1 MAILQ
6 DNAFGRDLSIVR
18 ILRVLSTHS
27 FLHTQK
33 HTSVKMTE
41 TTEAPVVA
49 QTAETKTPSPTNETA
64 VVTPAENGHAEAGD
78 AKVAAGEAAN
88 GDEQSAAAT
97 NGGTTPDEKAKAEEK
112 KEDPPKEMRAVVLTG
127 FGGFK
132 NVKILK
138 KPEPTPQAGEVLIRV
153 KACGLNFQD
162 LMVRLGAID
171 SPPKTPTILGFECAG
186 EIEAVGEEVEGF
198 KVGDRVVALPEFRA
212 WSELVAVPTKYVY
225 HIPEEMTFQDAAA
238 IVMNYLVAYI
248 LIFDLVSLREGKSLL
263 LHSVGGGV
271 GQAIVQLARTVPN
284 VTIFGV
290 CSKSKHEALAATG
303 LIDHLIDRTD
313 YVNEVR
319 KVTTEGVDIVMDC
332 LCGEECNRGYGLLK
346 PMGKYILYGSSNVV
360 TGETKSFFSV
370 ARSWWQVDKVSPIK
384 LFDENK
390 SLAGFNLRHLLYQQD
405 GAEYVRSTVDKIFG
419 LWKDGKVKPVVDSA
433 WALEDVAEAMQ
444 KMHDRKNIGKLV
456 LDPSMEPKPKPAT
469 PAKSKSKKQ
478 ASEDKGAKKEKDDD
492 KKAVENGGGD
502 EKKEGDAAEEAKANG
517 DAEEATPA
525 QVNGDG
531 AEKKEEPAA
540 AAATNGDATESE
552 KKESS

>member
-1 MAILQ
+1 
-6 DNAFGRDLSIVR
+6 
-18 ILRVLSTHS
+18 
-27 FLHTQK
+27 
-33 HTSVKMTE
+33 MTE

-49 QTAETKTPSPTNETA
+49 EVKTPSPTNENA
-64 VVTPAENGHAEAGD
+64 APAAEVVATTNGHAED
-78 AKVAAGEAAN
+78 QPAA
-88 GDEQSAAAT
+88 EQKSTEET
-97 NGGTTPDEKAKAEEK
+97 NGTADDKTKSEP
-112 KEDPPKEMRAVVLTG
+112 KEDVPPPKEMRAVVLTG

-138 KPEPTPQAGEVLIRV
+138 KPEPVPQTGEVLIRV

-225 HIPEEMTFQDAAA
+225 HIPDEMTFQDAAA

-248 LIFDLVSLREGKSLL
+248 LIFDLISLREGKSIL

-271 GQAIVQLARTVPN
+271 GQAIVQLARTIPN

-290 CSKSKHEALAATG
+290 CSKGKHEALAATG

-319 KVTTEGVDIVMDC
+319 KITTEGVDVVMDC

-390 SLAGFNLRHLLYQQD
+390 SLAGFNLRHLLYMQD
-405 GAEYVRSTVDKIFG
+405 GSAYVRSTVEKIFG

-456 LDPSMEPKPKPAT
+456 LDPAMEPKPKPAT
-469 PAKSKSKKQ
+469 PAKTKSKKQ
-478 ASEDKGAKKEKDDD
+478 ASEDKSSKKDKSSENGDD
-492 KKAVENGGGD
+492 KKDEEVKSNGEG
-502 EKKEGDAAEEAKANG
+502 GDAAATTTPEA
-517 DAEEATPA
+517 
-525 QVNGDG
+525 VNGDSI
-531 AEKKEEPAA
+531 AEKKEEPAT
-540 AAATNGDATESE
+540 TNGDATESE

>member
-1 MAILQ
+1 M
-6 DNAFGRDLSIVR
+6 
-18 ILRVLSTHS
+18 
-27 FLHTQK
+27 
-33 HTSVKMTE
+33 
-41 TTEAPVVA
+41 
-49 QTAETKTPSPTNETA
+49 
-64 VVTPAENGHAEAGD
+64 
-78 AKVAAGEAAN
+78 
-88 GDEQSAAAT
+88 
-97 NGGTTPDEKAKAEEK
+97 
-112 KEDPPKEMRAVVLTG
+112 
-127 FGGFK
+127 
-132 NVKILK
+132 
-138 KPEPTPQAGEVLIRV
+138 
-153 KACGLNFQD
+153 NFQD

-225 HIPEEMTFQDAAA
+225 HIPDEMTFQDAAA

-248 LIFDLVSLREGKSLL
+248 LIFDLVSLREGKSIL

-290 CSKSKHEALAATG
+290 CSKSKHEALEATG

-319 KVTTEGVDIVMDC
+319 KITTEGVDIVMDC

-390 SLAGFNLRHLLYQQD
+390 SLGGFNLRHLLYQQD
-405 GAEYVRSTVDKIFG
+405 GSEYVRSTVDKIFG

-478 ASEDKGAKKEKDDD
+478 ASEDKGGKKDKEDD
-492 KKAVENGGGD
+492 KKAENGGGD
-502 EKKEGDAAEEAKANG
+502 EKKEGGDAADEAKTNG
-517 DAEEATPA
+517 EEGGEAA
-525 QVNGDG
+525 HVNGDG
-531 AEKKEEPAA
+531 GAAEHKEEPAAA

>member
-1 MAILQ
+1 MAPIAAPMF
-6 DNAFGRDLSIVR
+6 DEPNAEASARFFRRFVPARFSSPQCQGGEGMKIINR
-18 ILRVLSTHS
+18 ILLPSEPTISRVGSGRIT
-27 FLHTQK
+27 FRGVVFWKPWAKRAQK
-33 HTSVKMTE
+33 NGDKV
-41 TTEAPVVA
+41 
-49 QTAETKTPSPTNETA
+49 TPFRIVC
-64 VVTPAENGHAEAGD
+64 VVTESRFESKSVCLCP
-78 AKVAAGEAAN
+78 
-88 GDEQSAAAT
+88 
-97 NGGTTPDEKAKAEEK
+97 EKNRY
-112 KEDPPKEMRAVVLTG
+112 DTYDDRS
-127 FGGFK
+127 
-132 NVKILK
+132 
-138 KPEPTPQAGEVLIRV
+138 
-153 KACGLNFQD
+153 GLNFQD

-186 EIEAVGEEVEGF
+186 EVEAVGEEVEGF
-198 KVGDRVVALPEFRA
+198 KVGDRVVALPEYRA

-225 HIPEEMTFQDAAA
+225 HIPDEMTFQDAAA
-238 IVMNYLVAYI
+238 ILMNYLVAYI

-271 GQAIVQLARTVPN
+271 GQAIVQLVRTVPN

-319 KVTTEGVDIVMDC
+319 KITTEGVDIVMDC

-390 SLAGFNLRHLLYQQD
+390 SLGGFNLRHLLYQQE
-405 GAEYVRSTVDKIFG
+405 GSEYVRATVDKIFG

-478 ASEDKGAKKEKDDD
+478 ASEDKGGKKDKDDE
-492 KKAVENGGGD
+492 KKTENGGGD
-502 EKKEGDAAEEAKANG
+502 EKKDETGEEAKTNG
-517 DAEEATPA
+517 EAEEATA

-531 AEKKEEPAA
+531 GEEKKDDAA
-540 AAATNGDATESE
+540 AATADAAATNGNATESE

>member
-1 MAILQ
+1 
-6 DNAFGRDLSIVR
+6 
-18 ILRVLSTHS
+18 
-27 FLHTQK
+27 
-33 HTSVKMTE
+33 MTE

-49 QTAETKTPSPTNETA
+49 EVKTPSPTSETA
-64 VVTPAENGHAEAGD
+64 AAAAAAATTNGHAEEGVTAPQ
-78 AKVAAGEAAN
+78 KPVE
-88 GDEQSAAAT
+88 ET
-97 NGGTTPDEKAKAEEK
+97 NGTAEKTDDKAKTEKA
-112 KEDPPKEMRAVVLTG
+112 EDVPPPKEMRAVTLTG

-138 KPEPTPQAGEVLIRV
+138 KPEPSPQAGEVLIRV
-153 KACGLNFQD
+153 RACGLNFQD

-225 HIPEEMTFQDAAA
+225 QIPDEMTFQDAAA

-248 LIFDLVSLREGKSLL
+248 LIFDLISLREGKSIL

-284 VTIFGV
+284 VTLFGV

-319 KVTTEGVDIVMDC
+319 KITTEGVDIVMDC

-390 SLAGFNLRHLLYQQD
+390 SLSGFNLRHLLYQQD
-405 GAEYVRSTVDKIFG
+405 GSAYVRSTVEKIFA
-419 LWKDGKVKPVVDSA
+419 LWKDGKVKPVVDST

-456 LDPSMEPKPKPAT
+456 LDPALEPKPKPAT

-478 ASEDKGAKKEKDDD
+478 ASEDKSSKKDKDED
-492 KKAVENGGGD
+492 KKNAENGD
-502 EKKEGDAAEEAKANG
+502 EKKEEAGEEAKTNGESGDAAAATG
-517 DAEEATPA
+517 AEGAA
-525 QVNGDG
+525 VNGDS
-531 AEKKEEPAA
+531 AEKSDAPP
-540 AAATNGDATESE
+540 AATNGDATESE

>member
-1 MAILQ
+1 
-6 DNAFGRDLSIVR
+6 
-18 ILRVLSTHS
+18 
-27 FLHTQK
+27 
-33 HTSVKMTE
+33 MTE
-41 TTEAPVVA
+41 TTEAQVVA
-49 QTAETKTPSPTNETA
+49 EVKTPSPT
-64 VVTPAENGHAEAGD
+64 AENATATTETP
-78 AKVAAGEAAN
+78 
-88 GDEQSAAAT
+88 AAAT
-97 NGGTTPDEKAKAEEK
+97 NGHAEEQPSADQKPSEETNGTADDKAKAEP
-112 KEDPPKEMRAVVLTG
+112 KEEVPPPKEMRAVVLTG

-138 KPEPTPQAGEVLIRV
+138 KPEPAPQTGEVLIRV

-238 IVMNYLVAYI
+238 IVMNYLVAYV
-248 LIFDLVSLREGKSLL
+248 LIFDLISLREGKSIL

-271 GQAIVQLARTVPN
+271 GQAIVQLARTIPN

-303 LIDHLIDRTD
+303 LIDHLIDRAD

-319 KVTTEGVDIVMDC
+319 KITTEGVDVVMDC

-405 GAEYVRSTVDKIFG
+405 GSAYVRSTVEKIFG

-456 LDPSMEPKPKPAT
+456 LDPAMEPKPKPAT
-469 PAKSKSKKQ
+469 PAKTKSKKQ
-478 ASEDKGAKKEKDDD
+478 ASEDKSSKKDKSSENGDD
-492 KKAVENGGGD
+492 KKDEEVKSNGEGGD
-502 EKKEGDAAEEAKANG
+502 GAATTPEA
-517 DAEEATPA
+517 
-525 QVNGDG
+525 VNGDSS
-531 AEKKEEPAA
+531 EKKEES

>member
-1 MAILQ
+1 
-6 DNAFGRDLSIVR
+6 
-18 ILRVLSTHS
+18 
-27 FLHTQK
+27 
-33 HTSVKMTE
+33 MTE

-64 VVTPAENGHAEAGD
+64 VVTPAENGHAEGGD
-78 AKVAAGEAAN
+78 AKTAAAGE
-88 GDEQSAAAT
+88 EQT
-97 NGGTTPDEKAKAEEK
+97 NGGATPDEKAKAEEK

-138 KPEPTPQAGEVLIRV
+138 KPEPSPQAGEVLIRV

-225 HIPEEMTFQDAAA
+225 HIPDEMTFQDAAA

-248 LIFDLVSLREGKSLL
+248 LIFDLVSLREGKSIL

-290 CSKSKHEALAATG
+290 CSKSKHEALEATG

-319 KVTTEGVDIVMDC
+319 KITTEGVDIVMDC

-390 SLAGFNLRHLLYQQD
+390 SLGGFNLRHLLYQQD
-405 GAEYVRSTVDKIFG
+405 GSEYVRSTVDKIFG

-478 ASEDKGAKKEKDDD
+478 ASEDKGGKKDKEDD
-492 KKAVENGGGD
+492 KKAENGGGD
-502 EKKEGDAAEEAKANG
+502 EKKEGGDAADEAKTNG
-517 DAEEATPA
+517 EEGGEAA
-525 QVNGDG
+525 HVNGDG
-531 AEKKEEPAA
+531 GAAEHKEEPAAA

>member
-1 MAILQ
+1 
-6 DNAFGRDLSIVR
+6 
-18 ILRVLSTHS
+18 
-27 FLHTQK
+27 
-33 HTSVKMTE
+33 MTE

-49 QTAETKTPSPTNETA
+49 EVKTPSPTTEA
-64 VVTPAENGHAEAGD
+64 TPAATNGHAEEQPP
-78 AKVAAGEAAN
+78 AAEKSS
-88 GDEQSAAAT
+88 EET
-97 NGGTTPDEKAKAEEK
+97 NGTTAEKTAADEKAKAEENA
-112 KEDPPKEMRAVVLTG
+112 PPVKEMRAVTLTG

-138 KPEPTPQAGEVLIRV
+138 KPEPSPQAGEVLIRV
-153 KACGLNFQD
+153 RACGLNFQD

-171 SPPKTPTILGFECAG
+171 SPPKTPTIMGFECAG
-186 EIEAVGEEVEGF
+186 EVEAVGEEVEGF

-225 HIPEEMTFQDAAA
+225 HIPDEMTFQDAAA
-238 IVMNYLVAYI
+238 TVMNYLVAYI
-248 LIFDLVSLREGKSLL
+248 LIFDLVSLREGKSIL

-303 LIDHLIDRTD
+303 LIDHLIDRAD

-319 KVTTEGVDIVMDC
+319 KITTEGVDVVLDC

-405 GAEYVRSTVDKIFG
+405 GSAYVTATVEKIFG
-419 LWKDGKVKPVVDSA
+419 LWKDGKIKPVVDSA

-456 LDPSMEPKPKPAT
+456 LDPSLEPKPKPAT
-469 PAKSKSKKQ
+469 PAKTKNKKQ
-478 ASEDKGAKKEKDDD
+478 ASEDKSGKKGGSDKDEKP
-492 KKAVENGGGD
+492 AENGENG
-502 EKKEGDAAEEAKANG
+502 EKKEGEEAAATNG
-517 DAEEATPA
+517 ESAGEGAAAAPA
-525 QVNGDG
+525 AVNGDS
-531 AEKKEEPAA
+531 AEKKDEPA

>member
-1 MAILQ
+1 
-6 DNAFGRDLSIVR
+6 
-18 ILRVLSTHS
+18 
-27 FLHTQK
+27 
-33 HTSVKMTE
+33 MTE
-41 TTEAPVVA
+41 TTEAQVVA
-49 QTAETKTPSPTNETA
+49 EVKTPSPT
-64 VVTPAENGHAEAGD
+64 AENATATTETP
-78 AKVAAGEAAN
+78 
-88 GDEQSAAAT
+88 AAAT
-97 NGGTTPDEKAKAEEK
+97 NGHAEEQSSAEQKPSEETNGTADDKAKSEPKEEVP
-112 KEDPPKEMRAVVLTG
+112 PPKEMRAVVLTG

-138 KPEPTPQAGEVLIRV
+138 KPEPVPQTGEVLIRV

-186 EIEAVGEEVEGF
+186 EVEAVGEEVEGF

-238 IVMNYLVAYI
+238 IVMNYLVAYV
-248 LIFDLVSLREGKSLL
+248 LIFDLISLREGKSIL

-271 GQAIVQLARTVPN
+271 GQAIVQLARTIPD

-319 KVTTEGVDIVMDC
+319 KITTEGVDVVMDC

-405 GAEYVRSTVDKIFG
+405 GSAYVRSTVDKIFA
-419 LWKDGKVKPVVDSA
+419 LWKDGKIKPVVDSA

-456 LDPSMEPKPKPAT
+456 LDPAMEPKPKPAT
-469 PAKSKSKKQ
+469 PAKTKSKKQ
-478 ASEDKGAKKEKDDD
+478 ASEDKSSKKDKSSENGDD
-492 KKAVENGGGD
+492 KKDEDVKSNGEGGD
-502 EKKEGDAAEEAKANG
+502 STPEA
-517 DAEEATPA
+517 
-525 QVNGDG
+525 VNGDS
-531 AEKKEEPAA
+531 AEKKEEP
-540 AAATNGDATESE
+540 AATNGDATESE